1 MVNGAWVSLETEEAI
16 DEHVVDTAALIPPYK
31 VLGLIHKEVVAVNFG
46 FLGLRKKPN
55 VPRRFRSG
63 ITPDTVDLIHPI
75 IANLIASGKASMAEL
90 DAYYEQIGPRLYAC
104 DEARQAL
111 RLTFHPPV
119 PDGNRVLKL
128 GLPPVSALAF
138 ATLPRWARQLYGKPS
153 GPVSDLAGTA
163 GLRVARLAFSQQWLF
178 LSAMRAIHRAEWAG
192 DNQA

>member
-1 MVNGAWVSLETEEAI
+1 MAICWPNSRKRFIWPGTRPLTACRLMVNGAWVSLETEEAI

-90 DAYYEQIGPRLYAC
+90 DSVY
-104 DEARQAL
+104 
-111 RLTFHPPV
+111 
-119 PDGNRVLKL
+119 
-128 GLPPVSALAF
+128 
-138 ATLPRWARQLYGKPS
+138 
-153 GPVSDLAGTA
+153 PVSDAVFMADVL
-163 GLRVARLAFSQQWLF
+163 VVDSV
-178 LSAMRAIHRAEWAG
+178 
-192 DNQA
+192 NQAKAQEAAIAEAKAKGR